1 MNKSSHAI
9 GKQHVDL
16 ARINNFSDLAK
27 SECRVHHCLARSI
40 STSSIVGRSPF
51 CRRLLRPLVGPGA
64 TLKCTSLSALGTT
77 YSRNLSSLSNGDDDV
92 AAHLI
97 TRNTKLF
104 DTLANCKHRLL
115 H

>member
-1 MNKSSHAI
+1 MNESTHAI
-9 GKQHVDL
+9 GKQHIDL
-16 ARINNFSDLAK
+16 ARVNNFSDFAK
-27 SECRVHHCLARSI
+27 PECGMHHCLAS
-40 STSSIVGRSPF
+40 SVCTSSVVRRSRF
-51 CRRLLRPLVGPGA
+51 RGRLLCTLVGSGS
-64 TLKCTSLSALGTT
+64 TLKRTSLSALGATD
-77 YSRNLSSLSNGDDDV
+77 SRNLSSFRNGDDDV